1 MVCLGFEPGSAGWK
15 TQTNTLSYL
24 RPLESQFMIDLIR
37 QSKQQHVIK
46 RNNDDMKKI
55 NFELKTKVWRWFKDN
70 FNVNIR
76 VTYFDSIKALP
87 LPLLGSSQVVEY
99 SLKTLIFL

>member
-1 MVCLGFEPGSAGWK
+1 MTERNESE
-15 TQTNTLSYL
+15 LSQIRSKL
-24 RPLESQFMIDLIR
+24 PELEIKI
-37 QSKQQHVIK
+37 QQLEDEKVNLSEEFSDK
-46 RNNDDMKKI
+46 FKNLTADNQKI